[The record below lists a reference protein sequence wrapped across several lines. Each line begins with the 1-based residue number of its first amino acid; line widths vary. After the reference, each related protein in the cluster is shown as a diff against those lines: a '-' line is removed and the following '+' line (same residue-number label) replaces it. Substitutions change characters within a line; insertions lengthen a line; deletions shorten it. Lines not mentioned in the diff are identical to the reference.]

1 MKLTQFEK
9 EKLGTRIKS
18 IRLDKGMTT
27 KEFGSLL
34 GATDSNITSWEKGRT
49 SPNPERLKTIAK
61 IADISVEELLY
72 GTIFRQHFNEHW
84 TQLINNK
91 EYFIKN
97 VVDTSNEYCINNVID
112 TSNEYFIKNVVD
124 TSKEDYKIDQKEFE
138 YIKSNK
144 EKLYDIFYKNI
155 LEYGYNDNDNNNIR
169 LFKLS
174 VYSLLKE
181 YYISQEDYNFYRAT
195 IIQTVSK
202 AIEQI
207 TITAVNAGKQTTNI
221 DDKTFYLKLV
231 EITEEYAMQI
241 DKLFKDNRQQNDEST
256 L

>member
-1 MKLTQFEK
+1 MKLTQLEK
-9 EKLGTRIKS
+9 VKLGTRIKN
-18 IRLDKGMTT
+18 IRLKKGMTT

-34 GATDSNITSWEKGRT
+34 GATDSNVTSWEKGRT

-72 GTIFRQHFNEHW
+72 GTILRQHFNKYW
-84 TQLINNK
+84 TRL
-91 EYFIKN
+91 IKN
-97 VVDTSNEYCINNVID
+97 NDTAEEYCTNYTLDTAEEYCITHTEDI
-112 TSNEYFIKNVVD
+112 E
-124 TSKEDYKIDQKEFE
+124 KEFYKINHKEFE

-144 EKLYDIFYKNI
+144 ERLYDIFYNNA
-155 LEYGYNDNDNNNIR
+155 LEYGYSDNNNMR

-181 YYISQEDYNFYRAT
+181 YYISQEDNNFFHAT
-195 IIQTVSK
+195 ILKTASK
-202 AIEQI
+202 AIKQI
-207 TITAVNAGKQTTNI
+207 TLTAVNAGKQTTNV
-221 DDKTFYLKLV
+221 DDKMFYLKLV

-241 DKLFKDNRQQNDEST
+241 DKLFKQIRQDNDENK

>member
-1 MKLTQFEK
+1 MKLTQLEK
-9 EKLGTRIKS
+9 EKLGTHIKN
-18 IRLDKGMTT
+18 IRLKKGMTT

-34 GATDSNITSWEKGRT
+34 GATDSNVTSWEKGRT

-72 GTIFRQHFNEHW
+72 GTILRQHFNKYW
-84 TQLINNK
+84 TRL
-91 EYFIKN
+91 IKN
-97 VVDTSNEYCINNVID
+97 NDTAEEYCITHTENI
-112 TSNEYFIKNVVD
+112 E
-124 TSKEDYKIDQKEFE
+124 KEFYKINHKEFE

-144 EKLYDIFYKNI
+144 ERLYDIFYNNA
-155 LEYGYNDNDNNNIR
+155 LEYGYSDNNNMR

-181 YYISQEDYNFYRAT
+181 YYISQEDNNFFHAT
-195 IIQTVSK
+195 IVQTVSK

-207 TITAVNAGKQTTNI
+207 TLTAVNAGKQTTNV
-221 DDKTFYLKLV
+221 DDKMFYLKLV

-241 DKLFKDNRQQNDEST
+241 DKLFKQIRQDNDENK

>member
-1 MKLTQFEK
+1 MKLTKEEK
-9 EKLGTRIKS
+9 ILLGQRIKR

-72 GTIFRQHFNEHW
+72 GTILRQHFNKYW
-84 TQLINNK
+84 TQLINK
-91 EYFIKN
+91 FK
-97 VVDTSNEYCINNVID
+97 
-112 TSNEYFIKNVVD
+112 D
-124 TSKEDYKIDQKEFE
+124 TSKEYCTKNFENTSKDDYNIDQKEFE

-144 EKLYDIFYKNI
+144 ERLYDIFYNNA

-174 VYSLLKE
+174 VYLLLKE
-181 YYISQEDYNFYRAT
+181 YYISQEDNNISHAT
-195 IIQTVSK
+195 IVQTVSK

-207 TITAVNAGKQTTNI
+207 TLTAVNAGKQTTNV
-221 DDKTFYLKLV
+221 DDKMFYLKLV
-231 EITEEYAMQI
+231 EITEEYAMQV
-241 DKLFKDNRQQNDEST
+241 DKLFKHIRQHNDEST